1 MKSYRTL
8 VMATLL
14 GASMTLP
21 VLAGNG
27 GPGKGP
33 GVGALPQIDANEA
46 ATLSFMREEEK
57 LARDVYLDM
66 NDLWDAVIF
75 VNIAASEQ
83 QHMDTL
89 LQLLDKYGLPDP
101 AELDIPGWFSDQN
114 LQTLYDD
121 LVDRGRASYAE
132 ALQVGALIE
141 EVDIEDL
148 QLAIEQT
155 DNADLQ
161 NAYENLMR
169 GSRNHLRAFVAEI
182 ERAGVVYEAQHL
194 DPAIVDVILD
204 SPVERGGSSKKRN

>member
-8 VMATLL
+8 MLATLL

-33 GVGALPQIDANEA
+33 GVGALPQIDPNEA

-66 NDLWDAVIF
+66 NDLWDAVVF

-101 AELDIPGWFSDQN
+101 AASDIPGWFSDQN

-121 LVDRGRASYAE
+121 LVNRGQASYAE

-148 QLAIEQT
+148 QLAIEET

-161 NAYENLMR
+161 NAYDNLMR

-182 ERAGVVYEAQHL
+182 ERTGVVYEAQHL
-194 DPAIVDVILD
+194 DQTIVDAILD
-204 SPVERGGSSKKRN
+204 GPVERGGSSKKRN

>member
-33 GVGALPQIDANEA
+33 GAGALPQIDANEA

-83 QHMDTL
+83 QHMETL
-89 LQLLDKYGLPDP
+89 LPLLDKYGLPDP
-101 AELDIPGWFSDQN
+101 AELDIPGWFSDED
-114 LQTLYDD
+114 LQTLYNG
-121 LVDRGRASYAE
+121 LVDRGGVSYAE

-169 GSRNHLRAFVAEI
+169 GSRNHLRSFVAEI

-194 DPAIVDVILD
+194 DPAIVDAILD

>member
-1 MKSYRTL
+1 ML
-8 VMATLL
+8 ATLL

-33 GVGALPQIDANEA
+33 GVGALPQIDPNEA

-66 NDLWDAVIF
+66 NDLWDAVVF

-101 AELDIPGWFSDQN
+101 AASDIPGWFSDQN

-121 LVDRGRASYAE
+121 LVNRGQASYAE

-148 QLAIEQT
+148 QLAIEET

-161 NAYENLMR
+161 NAYDNLMR

-182 ERAGVVYEAQHL
+182 ERTGVVYEAQHL
-194 DPAIVDVILD
+194 DQTIVDAILD
-204 SPVERGGSSKKRN
+204 GPVERGGSSKKRN

>member
-8 VMATLL
+8 MMATLL

-66 NDLWDAVIF
+66 NDLWDAVVF

-101 AELDIPGWFSDQN
+101 AALDIPGWFSDQN

-121 LVDRGRASYAE
+121 LVNRGQASYAE

-194 DPAIVDVILD
+194 DPAIVDAILD

>member
-148 QLAIEQT
+148 QLAIEET

>member
-1 MKSYRTL
+1 MKPYRTL

-33 GVGALPQIDANEA
+33 GVGALPQIDPNEA

-66 NDLWDAVIF
+66 NDLWDAVVF

-101 AELDIPGWFSDQN
+101 AASDIPGWFSDQN

-121 LVDRGRASYAE
+121 LVNRGQASYAE

-148 QLAIEQT
+148 QLAIEET

-161 NAYENLMR
+161 NAYDNLMR

-194 DPAIVDVILD
+194 DQELVDAILD
-204 SPVERGGSSKKRN
+204 SPIERGGSSKKRN

>member
-1 MKSYRTL
+1 
-8 VMATLL
+8 MATLL

-33 GVGALPQIDANEA
+33 GAGALPQIDANEA

-83 QHMDTL
+83 QHMETM
-89 LQLLDKYGLPDP
+89 LQLLDKYGMPDP
-101 AELDIPGWFSDQN
+101 AELGIHGWFSDED
-114 LQTLYDD
+114 LQTLYGD
-121 LVDRGRASYAE
+121 LVVRGQLSYVE
-132 ALQVGALIE
+132 ALHVGALIE
-141 EVDIEDL
+141 ELDIEDL
-148 QLAIEQT
+148 QLAIEET

-161 NAYENLMR
+161 NAYANLLR
-169 GSRNHLRAFVAEI
+169 ASRNHLRAFVAEI
-182 ERAGVVYEAQHL
+182 ERAGVVYAAQHL
-194 DPAIVDVILD
+194 DQTFVDAIVD
-204 SPVERGGSSKKRN
+204 SPIERGGSSKKRN